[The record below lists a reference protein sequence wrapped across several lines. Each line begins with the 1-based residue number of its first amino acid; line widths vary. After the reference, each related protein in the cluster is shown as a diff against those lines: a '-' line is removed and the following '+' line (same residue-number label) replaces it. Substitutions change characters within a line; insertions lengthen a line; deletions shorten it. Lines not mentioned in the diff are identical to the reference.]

1 MNRVTAASLVLAG
14 CGLFAAC
21 GGQTVTPAP
30 EGSFVDVPGG
40 TPSGQAVPAE
50 VSRFAAGMG
59 DAVNWFAE
67 NPDASLQE
75 FSAGFTPLWLDAALS
90 GVTLT
95 RRPVTEFGE
104 VIVAPDAENLPGVG
118 FFVEMQFDG
127 QPYCAADSRVLY
139 VPDVTEDQYLAS
151 LDTYVEYIA
160 VQGQC
165 EDKIAAAL
173 AMVDVP

>member
-1 MNRVTAASLVLAG
+1 
-14 CGLFAAC
+14 
-21 GGQTVTPAP
+21 
-30 EGSFVDVPGG
+30 
-40 TPSGQAVPAE
+40 
-50 VSRFAAGMG
+50 MG

-67 NPDASLQE
+67 NPDVSFQE

-90 GVTLT
+90 GVSLT

-104 VIVAPDAENLPGVG
+104 AIVVPDAENLPGVG

-160 VQGQC
+160 VQGPC
-165 EDKIAAAL
+165 EDKIAAAI
-173 AMVDVP
+173 AMVNVP